1 MVEDT
6 GKTLRA
12 GAYRAVNLPEPVRV
26 REDASGLPLALQGKG
41 QSLRGKITAV
51 DDCWRIDDEW
61 WRADPVSRLYYSVRV
76 ASGNRLVLY
85 RDLATGEWYKQSY

>member
-6 GKTLRA
+6 GTALRA
-12 GAYRAVNLPEPVRV
+12 GACRAVNLPEPVRV
-26 REDASGLPLALQGKG
+26 REDASGLPLSLQGKG
-41 QSLRGKITAV
+41 WALRGKITAV

-61 WRADPVSRLYYSVRV
+61 WRTGPVSRLYCSVRV

-85 RDLATGEWYKQSY
+85 RDLLTGEWYKQSY